1 MPDSKTIGFIGLGV
15 MGEPICRNL
24 VKKSGAAVIVFDLA
38 PEPLARLLAEGASIA
53 GSVAEVVNK
62 SDIVF
67 LCLPSAKHARA
78 VFEGDGILKNVR
90 NGQVVVDLGTS
101 SVNQT
106 RDFARQLQAKGA
118 VWADAPIARTRQA
131 AQDGTLSVMVGATAE
146 LYAAIEPL
154 IRCFA
159 TDVTLCGDVGAGQV
173 TKILNNMVLFE
184 TVNALSEAVAVAK
197 GNGVDPKLLLETLSK
212 GSADSFALRNHGLKA
227 IVPGV
232 FPDRA
237 FSTEYALK
245 DLSYALELAGDA
257 GIKIRGAEL
266 IGKILQEAIDAGSGD
281 AYFPV
286 IAKHAGR
293 SSS

>member
-1 MPDSKTIGFIGLGV
+1 MADYKTIGFIGLGV

-24 VKKSGAAVIVFDLA
+24 VRKSGAAVIVFDVT
-38 PEPLARLLAEGASIA
+38 PEPLARQRAEGASVA
-53 GSVAEVVNK
+53 GSVAEIVNK

-67 LCLPSAKHARA
+67 LCLPSAKHALA
-78 VFEGDGILKNVR
+78 VFEGDGILKNIR
-90 NGQVVVDLGTS
+90 NGQVIVDLGTS

-106 RDFARQLQAKGA
+106 RDFARQLQARGA
-118 VWADAPIARTRQA
+118 MWADAPIARTRQA
-131 AQDGTLSVMVGATAE
+131 AQEGTLSVMVGASPE

-184 TVNALSEAVAVAK
+184 TVNALAEAVAVAK

-245 DLSYALELAGDA
+245 DLSYALELASDA

-266 IGKILQEAIDAGSGD
+266 IGNILQEAIDGGSGE

-286 IAKHAGR
+286 IAKHIAGR
-293 SSS
+293 N